1 MKRISILI
9 FCIVLC
15 ACSNQPSTV
24 NTPKSNEAIFV
35 FLENGGTVP
44 ADEQED
50 ALNATLYLLGQLTK
64 LGRRHATRHTQV
76 HILLSALPNRIAWS
90 GTPNQLLGQAED
102 IKNLLT
108 FKPSFSDLIV
118 AFDEIE
124 TTIKLTQPD
133 TVRLYWIGPCINVPF
148 QSSNKK
154 GEISVKV
161 PQEIPVDL
169 ALANFAERL
178 TTLKI
183 YRVHPDQDQ
192 MMQAYLEP
200 LGILKRAKAGDLDF
214 SLLGAAQTKSKINDL
229 L

>member
-1 MKRISILI
+1 MKHISLLI
-9 FCIVLC
+9 ICAAFLC
-15 ACSNQPSTV
+15 ACSNSPSTV
-24 NTPKSNEAIFV
+24 THQNNEAIFV
-35 FLENGGTVP
+35 FLENGGTVA

-64 LGRRHATRHTQV
+64 LGRRHATRNTAV
-76 HILLSALPNRIAWS
+76 HIICSATPNLIAWS
-90 GTPNQLLGQAED
+90 GTPGQLLGQAED

-108 FKPSFSDLIV
+108 FKPSFSDLGV
-118 AFDEIE
+118 AFEQIE
-124 TTIKLTQPD
+124 TTINLTQPD
-133 TVRLYWIGPCINVPF
+133 TVRLYWIGPCIDVPF
-148 QSSNKK
+148 QSSGE
-154 GEISVKV
+154 GEINVRV
-161 PQEIPVDL
+161 PKEIPADL
-169 ALANFAERL
+169 ALANFADRL

-200 LGILKRAKAGDLDF
+200 LGILKRAKSGDLRF